1 LEDGST
7 VDLTDAIGIG
17 NEVEGANEVESAN
30 EVGDTSEVTD
40 PNEIGGAKVATDFAG
55 G

>member
-17 NEVEGANEVESAN
+17 NANEVEGAN

-40 PNEIGGAKVATDFAG
+40 PNEIGGAKVATNFAG